1 MKLASYIQ
9 LASIGLALPAFS
21 FQAAA
26 PFQGFT
32 AVQEIYTNCE
42 PPKPCTD
49 PQTRLINRRRADGAL
64 SITSWEKTDT
74 KFPYSHVILAGNQ
87 RIEMRPAIKAKMTF
101 GVLAANTA
109 KVDAAQ
115 LDAATGCTSRKD
127 KGELFLKSPNI
138 KGEITADDTVELGD
152 GTKVKAARKVIETPI
167 STSKS
172 WYAPD
177 FACFEVKTE
186 FVRKAVKAAGGQT
199 TIKLTKSIKA
209 GPPDAAEFIV
219 PSDYVEMKPT
229 ELRKAYHLY
238 LEKSLGKSEAEIQV
252 SWKALVENN
261 SISFEMD
268 DKRYVESRKTA
279 GLQ

>member
-1 MKLASYIQ
+1 MKLVSYIQ
-9 LASIGLALPAFS
+9 IASIGLALPAFG
-21 FQAAA
+21 FQTA

-49 PQTRLINRRRADGAL
+49 PQTRLITSKRADGAM
-64 SITSWEKTDT
+64 SVTSWEKSDT
-74 KFPYSHVILAGNQ
+74 KFPYSMVILSGNQ
-87 RIEMRPAIKAKMTF
+87 RVEMRPAVKAKMTF
-101 GVLAANTA
+101 GVAAENTT
-109 KVDAAQ
+109 KVEAAQ
-115 LDAATGCTSRKD
+115 LDPATGCTARKD
-127 KGELFLKSPNI
+127 KGELFLKSPNL
-138 KGEITADDTVELGD
+138 KGEITANDTVELGD

-209 GPPDAAEFIV
+209 GAPDAAAFVV
-219 PSDYVEMKPT
+219 PADYVEMKPT
-229 ELRKAYHLY
+229 DLRKAYHFY
-238 LEKSLGKSEAEIQV
+238 LGNVQGKSDADLQA
-252 SWKALVENN
+252 SWKAMVENN
-261 SISFEMD
+261 SITFEMD
-268 DKRYVESRKTA
+268 DKRYVESRTAA
-279 GLQ
+279 GLK

>member
-1 MKLASYIQ
+1 MKLVLYIHIT
-9 LASIGLALPAFS
+9 SICMVFPAFG

-26 PFQGFT
+26 FQGFT

-49 PQTRLINRRRADGAL
+49 PQTRLITSKRADGAL
-64 SITSWEKTDT
+64 SVTSWEKSDT
-74 KFPYSHVILAGNQ
+74 KFPYSMVILSGNQ

-101 GVLAANTA
+101 GVVAANTA
-109 KVDAAQ
+109 KVEGAQ
-115 LDAATGCTSRKD
+115 LDPATACTARKD

-138 KGEITADDTVELGD
+138 KGEITAGDTVEILD
-152 GTKVKAARKVIETPI
+152 ATKVKAARKTIETPI
-167 STSKS
+167 STSKY

-199 TIKLTKSIKA
+199 TIHLTKSIKA
-209 GPPDAAEFIV
+209 GDPDAAAFVV

-229 ELRKAYHLY
+229 DLRKAYHIY
-238 LEKSLGKSEAEIQV
+238 LGKLQGKSDAELQT
-252 SWKALVENN
+252 SWNAMVENN
-261 SISFEMD
+261 SISFQMD
-268 DKRYVESRKTA
+268 DKRYVESRTAA
-279 GLQ
+279 GLK